1 VGRDRLAVGTYG
13 RSVLSGRPISDE
25 RLEAFPL
32 AELTVDEEAAQ
43 ERTDR
48 PFVEAVERAA
58 DGVDGEDRAGRL
70 PGRLEAARLGPSP
83 EPFQVLDDPAVQDDP
98 LEEDDETTF
107 DEPPPER
114 DSAMP
119 ELPDGVAED
128 DTGRIFPLPDDRS
141 DQDV

>member
-1 VGRDRLAVGTYG
+1 MG
-13 RSVLSGRPISDE
+13 RSRRCSGPRPPGCGHLRPLGPERRPIPDQ

-48 PFVEAVERAA
+48 PFIEAVERAA

-98 LEEDDETTF
+98 LEEDDET
-107 DEPPPER
+107 P
-114 DSAMP
+114 
-119 ELPDGVAED
+119 
-128 DTGRIFPLPDDRS
+128 
-141 DQDV
+141 

>member
-1 VGRDRLAVGTYG
+1 
-13 RSVLSGRPISDE
+13 
-25 RLEAFPL
+25 
-32 AELTVDEEAAQ
+32 
-43 ERTDR
+43 
-48 PFVEAVERAA
+48 VERAA

-70 PGRLEAARLGPSP
+70 PGRLEAARLG
-83 EPFQVLDDPAVQDDP
+83 
-98 LEEDDETTF
+98 
-107 DEPPPER
+107 PPPER

>member
-1 VGRDRLAVGTYG
+1 
-13 RSVLSGRPISDE
+13 
-25 RLEAFPL
+25 
-32 AELTVDEEAAQ
+32 
-43 ERTDR
+43 
-48 PFVEAVERAA
+48 
-58 DGVDGEDRAGRL
+58 VDGEDRAGRL

-119 ELPDGVAED
+119 ELPTASPRTTPGASFPSPTTVATRTSEASANPRD
-128 DTGRIFPLPDDRS
+128 RDVPGPVPGRR
-141 DQDV
+141 